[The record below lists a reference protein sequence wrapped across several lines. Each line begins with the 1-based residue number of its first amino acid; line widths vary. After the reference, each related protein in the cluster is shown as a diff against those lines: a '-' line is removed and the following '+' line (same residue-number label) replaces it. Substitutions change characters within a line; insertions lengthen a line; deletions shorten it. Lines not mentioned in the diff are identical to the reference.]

1 MFCRAL
7 VGRREKEV
15 LCRNVLRPT
24 LGSPWMKT
32 AIQYMRARS
41 VRYQVL
47 VPVPGTITRGPFYC
61 NTRHKGLSHI
71 RTCTTQRST
80 ILKNEQMTT
89 GLFVVQLIT
98 MLFSN
103 LTASKVNSSVDNPQ
117 PHPKFFK

>member
-1 MFCRAL
+1 MMGAVSRDSLSGMVRLEDFDHFKQEGRAYL
-7 VGRREKEV
+7 PV
-15 LCRNVLRPT
+15 
-24 LGSPWMKT
+24 
-32 AIQYMRARS
+32 QYMRARS

-47 VPVPGTITRGPFYC
+47 VPAPGTITRGPFYC